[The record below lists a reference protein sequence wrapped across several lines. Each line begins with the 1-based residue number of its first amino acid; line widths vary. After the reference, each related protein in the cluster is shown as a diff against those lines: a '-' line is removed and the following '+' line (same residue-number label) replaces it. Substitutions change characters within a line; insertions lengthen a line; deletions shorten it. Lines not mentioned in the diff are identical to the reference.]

1 MAKQSVS
8 QACKDGSM
16 FGNHLMESITQQPE
30 KTLLC
35 PLEDARLVLVIG
47 CITAC
52 ETISLTFRN
61 ERKLE
66 D

>member
-35 PLEDARLVLVIG
+35 PLEDARLVL
-47 CITAC
+47 A
-52 ETISLTFRN
+52 ISMLSLCL
-61 ERKLE
+61 RKKGFSSQIPTS
-66 D
+66 